1 MAWQAVLMAA
11 GFALNAYGKHKSAK
25 AQSNALKSEAGIA
38 KFNAMAAK
46 LKAQADA
53 DLQVIQSRHVLA
65 GMKADYAGAGVE
77 GGSVDAVMMDS
88 AINAEMDRLSILFGG
103 DVRSKAFMAESQAK
117 ISASRDVK
125 KAGLLDTLSSG
136 FMAASSF
143 SGDKG

>member
-1 MAWQAVLMAA
+1 
-11 GFALNAYGKHKSAK
+11 
-25 AQSNALKSEAGIA
+25 
-38 KFNAMAAK
+38 
-46 LKAQADA
+46 
-53 DLQVIQSRHVLA
+53 
-65 GMKADYAGAGVE
+65 
-77 GGSVDAVMMDS
+77 MMDS